1 MEQFGTE
8 RLRRLTPQDLQT
20 FYPQALTLGLH
31 FLLKWA
37 KPDPAAAPLWKA
49 MRYYLTTLRKRVA
62 DPGTDDV
69 ENFTMGIMLLRRMQI
84 DGQSLF
90 AVHVPTVKEPDSVL
104 DQELRM
110 DVLYDG
116 DPQGLDVLPGADPLF
131 ALDQGQE
138 RYVVDRS
145 AYEGATVGTAQRKPW
160 LLMPRISVSME
171 DAVLSSLRAMTS
183 TCGARA
189 SERRASRHKVPI
201 ANGARAPMLT
211 RRSLPNFR

>member
-1 MEQFGTE
+1 MT
-8 RLRRLTPQDLQT
+8 
-20 FYPQALTLGLH
+20 
-31 FLLKWA
+31 
-37 KPDPAAAPLWKA
+37 
-49 MRYYLTTLRKRVA
+49 
-62 DPGTDDV
+62 
-69 ENFTMGIMLLRRMQI
+69 IMLLKRLQL
-84 DGQSLF
+84 DGQTPLF
-90 AVHVPTVKEPDSVL
+90 AVHVPTVKEPESVLL

-160 LLMPRISVSME
+160 PLMPRISVSME
-171 DAVLSSLRAMTS
+171 DAVTASLKADCV

-211 RRSLPNFR
+211 SRSVAEPSIVPRTER

>member
-116 DPQGLDVLPGADPLF
+116 DLKALTFSLGLILF

-145 AYEGATVGTAQRKPW
+145 AYEGAQLELLNQAVA
-160 LLMPRISVSME
+160 LMPRISVSME
-171 DAVLSSLRAMTS
+171 DAVL
-183 TCGARA
+183 
-189 SERRASRHKVPI
+189 RH
-201 ANGARAPMLT
+201 
-211 RRSLPNFR
+211 